1 MEHSEAQLGARLT
14 LFVLAEHAHNDG
26 SESYPC
32 VDTIVR
38 ETRMTRRS
46 VQAALRKLE
55 ADGMIVAEGKGDKGQ
70 TKWRV
75 VMGGADTAPPP
86 GGVVDDVGGRS
97 SRHEGGVA
105 ATPKPSVKPSGEPTA
120 SSSGTARE
128 AIERWSHELAGDAI
142 ALLDSRTKV
151 NGLLVTA
158 EEMLTASAALA
169 QYNEEHGSDYGLG
182 ANLTPIVMRIRERP
196 SWDAAKHRRLVQSA
210 WRLRWWERSGNSRR
224 PTPNVIY
231 GNTKVFEQVAQ
242 DAAEEARG
250 TLEQHQTRLSD
261 AVWPDGRRYGDLT
274 PGEQARAREAMAM
287 GVQPWL
293 PREEPTAPAANDDDE
308 EPLTAETF

>member
-55 ADGMIVAEGKGDKGQ
+55 ADGMIFAEGKGDKGQ

-86 GGVVDDVGGRS
+86 GGVVDDVEGRS

-128 AIERWSHELAGDAI
+128 PEWTDVPDDMREDARALLVGKAKVGSRIVTEAEIAI
-142 ALLDSRTKV
+142 A
-151 NGLLVTA
+151 A
-158 EEMLTASAALA
+158 AALA
-169 QYNEEHGSDYGLG
+169 EFNRQAESDYGLG
-182 ANLTPIVMRIRERP
+182 ANMRSIVMRIRERP
-196 SWDAAKHRRLVQSA
+196 SADAGAHIRLVQSA
-210 WRLRWWERSGNSRR
+210 WRIRWWERTPDGRK
-224 PTPNVIY
+224 PGPNVIY
-231 GNTKVFEQVAQ
+231 GEKSFDRVWQ
-242 DAAEEARG
+242 DASDEARG
-250 TLEQHQTRLSD
+250 TLEQRQQTLRD